1 MAAATQSRRGSILA
15 NSPEGLP
22 IAIGKN
28 LAATKYLANTL
39 GTLNADGRVIAYAD
53 GSQNEVVGFIKEEL
67 DYTDNINDEYNVE
80 LWSGVIVELVG
91 SGLDDGDVGK
101 EVYASDNQT
110 VALTQSGTATKI
122 GYIHRVI
129 SATRVLVYLDPSLKV
144 A

>member
-1 MAAATQSRRGSILA
+1 MAATTESRSGSILA
-15 NSPEGLP
+15 NTPEGLP

-39 GTLNADGRVIAYAD
+39 VTLNANGRVIAYAD
-53 GSQNEVVGFIKEEL
+53 GSQNEVVGFMKEEL
-67 DYTDNINDEYNVE
+67 DYTEAGNDEYNVE
-80 LWSGVIVELVG
+80 IWSGVIVELVS
-91 SGLDDGDVGK
+91 SGLDNEDVGK
-101 EVYASDNQT
+101 PVYASDNQT
-110 VALTQSGTATKI
+110 VSLTQSGTATLI